1 MTKDLQRCQ
10 WARNPLDIKHHD
22 EEWGV
27 PCHDDRALFEMLI
40 LEGAQAGL
48 SWSTILAKRENYRRA
63 FASFDSSTIARFTAK
78 DVRRLLADPGI
89 VRSRAKID
97 AAISNARAFLA
108 VQQEFG
114 TFDRYLWAFVDG
126 RPIVNAPRSLSELP
140 AETTLSRALSKD
152 LIKRGFR
159 FVGPKICYAFM
170 QSVGLVND
178 HIVGCFRRSSDESP
192 TTPVPESP
200 E

>member
-1 MTKDLQRCQ
+1 M
-10 WARNPLDIKHHD
+10 
-22 EEWGV
+22 
-27 PCHDDRALFEMLI
+27 PCHDDRALFEMLV

-63 FASFDSSTIARFTAK
+63 FVSFDPRAIARFTAK

-126 RPIVNAPRSLSELP
+126 RPIVNAPRSLEELP
-140 AETTLSRALSKD
+140 AETTLSGALSKD
-152 LIKRGFR
+152 LIRRGFR

-178 HIVGCFRRSSDESP
+178 HIVGCFRRSLDETRRSP
-192 TTPVPESP
+192 
-200 E
+200 

>member
-1 MTKDLQRCQ
+1 MTERLQRCP
-10 WARNPLDIKHHD
+10 WARTPLDIKHHD

-63 FASFDSSTIARFTAK
+63 FAYFDPSAVAKFTVK
-78 DVRRLLADPGI
+78 DVRRLLEDPGI
-89 VRSRAKID
+89 VRSRAKIE
-97 AAISNARAFLA
+97 ATITNARAFLA
-108 VQQEFG
+108 IQQEFG
-114 TFDRYLWAFVDG
+114 TFERYLWAFVGG
-126 RPIVNAPRSLSELP
+126 RPIANAPRSLKDLP
-140 AETTLSRALSKD
+140 AETAQSRTLSKD

-178 HIVGCFRRSSDESP
+178 HIVGCFRRGLNKRSGQP
-192 TTPVPESP
+192 H
-200 E
+200 